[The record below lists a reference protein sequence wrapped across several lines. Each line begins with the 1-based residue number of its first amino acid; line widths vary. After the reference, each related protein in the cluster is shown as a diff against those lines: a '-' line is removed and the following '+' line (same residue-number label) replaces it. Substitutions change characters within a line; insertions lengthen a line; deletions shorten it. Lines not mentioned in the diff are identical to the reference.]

1 MPRKVEELS
10 DVQVR
15 RLKHGFVKGSVDT
28 GDGSGRSRKRNIGE
42 PRVAYH
48 AVGGVSG
55 LYLQCRPPQPGNTV
69 GARSWILRT
78 TVGSKRRDIGL
89 GGYPDVTLSM
99 AREKA
104 RALKEQILKGGD
116 PVAARQ
122 ANRAKLVEEQAK
134 AVTFAELARVY
145 ILKKVEGYKESS
157 RAGQKRRLEYQ
168 LSTYAFP
175 FIGKKPV
182 GSITTGEVVAMLEP
196 IWLSK
201 HETASRVRIHVKRI
215 FDLAIAEELMT
226 GDNPADP
233 ARLDN
238 SRLTEK
244 KAVRKVQ
251 KVQHLKALPVAD
263 MPTFWGKLQDAEGLG
278 AKALQLL
285 ILTAARS
292 GEVRGARWDE
302 IDLEGAVWRIPE
314 GRMKTGLAHSIPLPD
329 QAVELLRSIPRT
341 DEHVFPSTGK
351 HGILSDVMVS
361 KVPKKLGYDVTAHGF
376 RSTFK
381 DWSRS
386 PGTYNHRPYDD
397 DHTEIA
403 LAHVNSTG
411 TRAAYARGEV
421 LEERRPIMQDWAD
434 YVAKEVQG

>member
-1 MPRKVEELS
+1 MPKKVRTELT

-15 RLKHGFVKGSVDT
+15 RLKHGTIKGAVDA
-28 GDGSGRSRKRNIGE
+28 GDGSGRSRKRSVGE
-42 PRVAYH
+42 PCVAYH

-55 LYLQCRPPQPGNTV
+55 LYLQCRPPRPGNDM
-69 GARSWILRT
+69 GSRSWILRT
-78 TVGSKRRDIGL
+78 TVGGKRRDIGL
-89 GGYPDVTLSM
+89 GGYPDVTLKM
-99 AREKA
+99 AREYA
-104 RALKEQILKGGD
+104 RELKHRIRTEGFD
-116 PVAARQ
+116 PVDHKRQ
-122 ANRAKLVEEQAK
+122 LNEQLRQQQAQ
-134 AVTFAELARVY
+134 AVTFADLAQVY
-145 ILKKVEGYKESS
+145 VNKKAEGFKETS
-157 RAGQKRRLEYQ
+157 RADQKRRLEYQ
-168 LSTYAFP
+168 LSEYAFP
-175 FIGKKPV
+175 FIGNKAV
-182 GSITTGEVVAMLEP
+182 GDITTADVIALLEP

-215 FDLAIAEELMT
+215 LDMAIAEDLLK

-251 KVQHLKALPVAD
+251 KVQHLKALPASEA
-263 MPTFWGKLQDAEGLG
+263 PTFWRKLQSAEGMG

-285 ILTAARS
+285 ILTAVRS
-292 GEVRGARWDE
+292 GEVRGALWE
-302 IDLEGAVWRIPE
+302 EFDLEAAVWRIPAD
-314 GRMKTGLAHSIPLPD
+314 RMKSGLAHTIPLSSE
-329 QAVELLRSIPRT
+329 AVELLRSIPRT

-386 PGTYNHRPYDD
+386 PGTFNHRPYDD
-397 DHTEIA
+397 DHTELC

-411 TRAAYARGEV
+411 TRAAYARDEV
-421 LEERRPIMQDWAD
+421 LGERRPIMQDWAK
-434 YVAKEVQG
+434 YVTGEV

>member
-1 MPRKVEELS
+1 M
-10 DVQVR
+10 QVR
-15 RLKHGFVKGSVDT
+15 RLKHGTVKGAVEK
-28 GDGSGRSRKRNIGE
+28 GGGSGRSRKREVGA
-42 PRVAYH
+42 PCTAYH

-55 LYLQCRPPQPGNTV
+55 LYLQCRPPQPGNDI
-69 GARSWILRT
+69 GARSWILRA
-78 TVGSKRRDIGL
+78 TVGGKRRDIGL
-89 GGYPDVTLSM
+89 GSYPDVSLKM
-99 AREKA
+99 AREYA
-104 RALKEQILKGGD
+104 RELKHRIKTEGFDPVEHKRQVKEQL
-116 PVAARQ
+116 RQ
-122 ANRAKLVEEQAK
+122 QQAK
-134 AVTFAELARVY
+134 AVTFQELAEVY
-145 ILKKVEGYKESS
+145 IRKRVEGFKESS
-157 RAGQKRRLEYQ
+157 RASQKRRLEYQ
-168 LSTYAFP
+168 LGTYAFP
-175 FIGKKPV
+175 YLGNRPV
-182 GSITTGEVVAMLEP
+182 SAITTADVVRMLEP
-196 IWLSK
+196 IWLEK
-201 HETASRVRIHVKRI
+201 HETANRVRIHTKRV
-215 FDLAIAEELMT
+215 FDLAIAEGLLT

-251 KVQHLKALPVAD
+251 KVQHLKALPVAEA
-263 MPTFWGKLQDAEGLG
+263 PAFWRKLQQVEGMG
-278 AKALQLL
+278 AKALQLI
-285 ILTAARS
+285 ILTATRS
-292 GEVRGARWDE
+292 GEARGARWE
-302 IDLEGAVWRIPE
+302 EFDLDAAVWRIPAD
-314 GRMKTGLAHSIPLPD
+314 RMKTGLAHSIPLSD

-351 HGILSDVMVS
+351 HSILSDVMVS

-386 PGTYNHRPYDD
+386 PATYNHRPYDD

-434 YVAKEVQG
+434 YVAKELQG